1 MLARTFAVAM
11 LALLLAA
18 APALSQ
24 NEKKPPDTINF
35 TKDIQYG
42 LAGDVK
48 LLLNMA
54 RPNFQREAAPA
65 VVIIHG
71 GGWRAGNRAVHN
83 ELAWSFADPKRGY
96 VAVTISYRLAPDHV
110 FPAQIEDAKC
120 AVRYLRA
127 HAKQYN
133 IDPDRIGAVGL
144 SAGAHLSMMLATM
157 DKDDGLEGDGGWLHM
172 PSKVQAAVSFV
183 GPTDL
188 TADDLPQQTSEIVKG
203 FLGGDKT
210 EKAEAYKKASPIT
223 YLNEGDSPMLLFQGT
238 KDPLIPNTQ
247 AYRMAEAMT
256 QHKVP
261 GRIELILGAGHGWG
275 GEELTRTVNEMF
287 TFFDENLKKKDE
299 Q

>member
-1 MLARTFAVAM
+1 MPTRICAVAAV
-11 LALLLAA
+11 LIFLLAA
-18 APALSQ
+18 FPARSQ
-24 NEKKPPDTINF
+24 DEKKPPDTINF
-35 TKDIQYG
+35 TENVQYG
-42 LAGDVK
+42 LAGEVK
-48 LLLNMA
+48 LLLNLA

-71 GGWRAGNRAVHN
+71 GGWRSGNRAVHN
-83 ELAWSFADPKRGY
+83 ELAWSFAQRGY

-127 HAKQYN
+127 HAKQYKL
-133 IDPDRIGAVGL
+133 DPDRIGAVGL
-144 SAGAHLSMMLATM
+144 SAGAHLSIMLAAM

-188 TADDLPQQTSEIVKG
+188 TADDLPETTREIVKG

-223 YLNEGDSPMLLFQGT
+223 YVSEGDSPMLLFQGT

-247 AYRMAEAMT
+247 AYRMTEAMT
-256 QHKVP
+256 KHKVP
-261 GRIELILGAGHGWG
+261 GRIELIIGAGHGWG

-287 TFFDENLKKKDE
+287 TFFGEHLEKKE
-299 Q
+299 EE